1 VQNEKTQSY
10 INSAGCVAQNLA
22 AGQDLNLFGVNLPRR
37 TIPPHK
43 LDKTRSSL
51 DNSTSFWTIQ
61 RVSGQF
67 NELEREGRGLSGHK
81 SDASGQQLD
90 TSQHKKCAICVQRQ
104 DEMPDDLARVVAAW
118 TTLTPDARSRIMEIT
133 DK

>member
-1 VQNEKTQSY
+1 MQNEKTQSY

-22 AGQDLNLFGVNLPRR
+22 AGAGFEPVQGQ
-37 TIPPHK
+37 
-43 LDKTRSSL
+43 SSPS
-51 DNSTSFWTIQ
+51 DNSTTQVGQNSII
-61 RVSGQF
+61 SGQF

-81 SDASGQQLD
+81 SDTSGQQLD